1 MNTAARRLA
10 AFKAHIPSLSLTT
23 TTNTTTRPQHRL
35 YTAAT
40 ATAMAT
46 KTDKPV
52 VLYTQGTPNGIP
64 ISVYLEELKDKYG
77 APDYE

>member
-23 TTNTTTRPQHRL
+23 TFANTQHRL
-35 YTAAT
+35 FT
-40 ATAMAT
+40 ATAAAASPMAT